1 MSFRKSHPLI
11 KIVNSTLVDLPSPA
25 NLSVN
30 WNYGSL
36 LGLILIIQLVSGII
50 LATRFSGHSDL
61 SFDSVISIYQ
71 DSNYGWLLRLVH
83 STGASFFFFFIYL
96 HIGRG
101 LYYGSYIYPEVWNI
115 GVVIYLILMGTAF
128 LGYVLPWGQMSYW
141 AATVI
146 TNLLSAIPWLGR
158 VLVEWVWGGFAV
170 GNPTLTRFFALHYL
184 LPFVVTALV
193 ILHIFYLH
201 LYGRSNP
208 LGVSSNTNKVSFHYY
223 YSVKDLYVY
232 FVFLFVFIVFT
243 LKYGYIFI
251 DAENFIPA
259 NPLVTPTHIQPEWYF
274 LFAYAILRSIPNK
287 LGGVLGLVAAVMVL
301 FIFRISTSKLLFTG
315 SMYSPIARLVFWTL
329 FSDFLLLTWLGS
341 CPAESPYTE
350 VAMFS
355 TVAYFSLIFTL
366 CIWPHVSTY
375 LYLKS

>member
-1 MSFRKSHPLI
+1 MSVRKYHPLL

-36 LGLILIIQLVSGII
+36 LGLILVIQLVSGII

-71 DSNYGWLLRLVH
+71 DSNYGWLLRLIH

-101 LYYGSYIYPEVWNI
+101 LYYGSYIYTEVWNI
-115 GVVIYLILMGTAF
+115 GVLIYLVLMGTAF

-146 TNLLSAIPWLGR
+146 TNLLSAIPWLGS

-184 LPFVVTALV
+184 LPFVVTVMVL
-193 ILHIFYLH
+193 LHIFYLH
-201 LYGRSNP
+201 LYGSSNP
-208 LGVSSNTNKVSFHYY
+208 LGVSSNSNKVSFHYY
-223 YSVKDLYVY
+223 YSVKDLFVY
-232 FVFLFVFIVFT
+232 FVFLFIFMFFT
-243 LKYGYIFI
+243 LKYGYIFM

-287 LGGVLGLVAAVMVL
+287 LGGVVGLLLAVCVL
-301 FIFRISTSKLLFTG
+301 FVFSVSSSKLLFTG
-315 SMYSPIARLVFWTL
+315 MMYSPISRLVFWSL
-329 FSDFLLLTWLGS
+329 VSNFLLLTWLGS

-350 VAMFS
+350 VALYS
-355 TVAYFSLIFTL
+355 TVSYFSLMAAM
-366 CIWPHVSTY
+366 CITPHYVTY